1 MSKTKKLLAAALA
14 ALALAAVPATA
25 VALSGSSESVEV
37 ACGSTGG
44 GTCA

>member
-14 ALALAAVPATA
+14 ALALAALPATG
-25 VALSGSSESVEV
+25 VALSGSSESVQV
-37 ACGSTGG
+37 ACGSSGG